1 MTCSPFRHTSASS
14 KAKVMERKQDALRGV
29 ESPLIFM
36 AYERGPHKGSVG
48 LYPSRR
54 QALHNCSA
62 CSRRKCCRRVNSAG
76 SRRST
81 PSDQQKLH
89 DFPRLFRNGDRYSK
103 QSARL
108 KPEGSPKNNS
118 TNIAVLFLETDYCNT
133 FQDNQFIIFFNN
145 LAALSSETAEK
156 F

>member
-1 MTCSPFRHTSASS
+1 
-14 KAKVMERKQDALRGV
+14 MERKQDALRGV

-36 AYERGPHKGSVG
+36 AYEREPHTGSVG
-48 LYPSRR
+48 LHPSRR
-54 QALHNCSA
+54 KALHNCSD

-81 PSDQQKLH
+81 PSAQQQLY

-108 KPEGSPKNNS
+108 KPEGSPQNNS
-118 TNIAVLFLETDYCNT
+118 TKIAVFFLEPDHCDT
-133 FQDNQFIIFFNN
+133 FQGNQFIFSLNH
-145 LAALSSETAEK
+145 LTALSSETAEK
-156 F
+156 S